1 MQIDARGPRFGAAIT
16 LVVLL
21 LTIYFESTPLLAFQ
35 TLVWGIGAIAG
46 PHRSPYG
53 LIFKTLVKP
62 RLKKTGELEN
72 VKPPQF
78 AMLVGFIFGAV
89 GLIGAAIG
97 SPTLFF
103 VATSFALSAA
113 FLNAVFNFCLGCEM
127 YLLLV
132 RARLVR

>member
-53 LIFKTLVKP
+53 FIFKTLVKP

>member
-16 LVVLL
+16 LVVLVFVIIL
-21 LTIYFESTPLLAFQ
+21 DSPLLLAFQ

-46 PHRSPYG
+46 LHSSPYG

>member
-89 GLIGAAIG
+89 GLLGAAIG

>member
-1 MQIDARGPRFGAAIT
+1 MQIDARGPIFGAAIT

-21 LTIYFESTPLLAFQ
+21 LVIYFDSAPLLAFQ

-53 LIFKTLVKP
+53 FIFKTLVKP

-89 GLIGAAIG
+89 GLVGVAIG
-97 SPTLFF
+97 SPTVFLI
-103 VATSFALSAA
+103 ATSFALAAA

-132 RARLVR
+132 KARLVR

>member
-1 MQIDARGPRFGAAIT
+1 
-16 LVVLL
+16 VLL

-53 LIFKTLVKP
+53 FIFKTLVKP
-62 RLKKTGELEN
+62 RLKMTGELEN

-89 GLIGAAIG
+89 GLLGAAIG

>member
-53 LIFKTLVKP
+53 FIFKTLVKP

-89 GLIGAAIG
+89 GLLGAAIG

>member
-16 LVVLL
+16 LVVLVL
-21 LTIYFESTPLLAFQ
+21 VIYLDSPLLLAFQ
-35 TLVWGIGAIAG
+35 TLVWGIGALAG

-89 GLIGAAIG
+89 GLLGVAIG

-103 VATSFALSAA
+103 VATSFALAAA

-127 YLLLV
+127 YLLFV
-132 RARLVR
+132 KARLVR

>member
-16 LVVLL
+16 LVVLVL
-21 LTIYFESTPLLAFQ
+21 VIILDSPILLAFQ
-35 TLVWGIGAIAG
+35 TLVWAIGAIAG

-53 LIFKTLVKP
+53 FIFKTLVKP
-62 RLKKTGELEN
+62 RLKKAGELEN